1 MSSLNPQ
8 QRKAVQYI
16 DRPLLVLAGA
26 GSGKTGVITQK
37 IIYLIQQCHI
47 APSKIVAVTF
57 TNKAAREMKQ
67 RVAAHLDKQQLK
79 RLNISTFHTLGL
91 KIIRK
96 EHQHLGF
103 KSSLTIY
110 DSHDCQQLLKQL
122 ASSSL
127 LKALAIDRIQYQI
140 SRWKNA
146 AVTPEQ
152 AISTYSNTG
161 LEQDVAQLYGRYC
174 HQLKIYNAL
183 DFDDLISLPTMLFEQ
198 HPDVLD
204 KWQNKVRYMLVDE
217 YQDTN
222 EAQYKLV
229 KLLVGARKALTVVGD
244 DDQSIYAWR
253 GAQPEN
259 LAQLKT
265 DFPDLT
271 IIKLEQNYRSS
282 SCILKAAN
290 SMIDNNP
297 HVFNKKL
304 WSEQGFGEPIKI
316 MQARNEEHEAEKVVS
331 DLLNHKFQKR
341 TQFRDYAILYRSN
354 FQSRVFEKYLR
365 EQNIPY
371 RITGGTSF
379 FALTEIKD
387 MLAYLRLLANSDDD
401 QAFLRVVNTP
411 RREIG
416 PSTLEKL
423 ANYANQR
430 NISLCEA
437 GYELGLAE
445 FLGERPIKR
454 LRNFIEWVAHMED
467 RMKRGDIVDALRDLI
482 EDITYKT
489 WLEDICRDIPT
500 AERKLENVY
509 EFVDWVDQLLKS
521 SDKMGLTDLVQ
532 QIMLIDILDNDEKAD
547 AADCVQLLT
556 LHSAKGLEFP
566 HVYIVGM
573 EENLLPH
580 RSSIEEENIEEERRL
595 AYVGITRA
603 QRSLVFSCASK
614 RKRNGEIL
622 NCEPSRFLTELAKDT
637 VRWENAANQDPE
649 ERQQLGKAHLANLRG
664 LLTES
669 A

>member
-1 MSSLNPQ
+1 MSSLNSQ

-16 DRPLLVLAGA
+16 DKPLLVLAGA

-37 IIYLIQQCHI
+37 IIHLIRQCNI

-67 RVAAHLDKQQLK
+67 RVSQHLDKQQMK
-79 RLNISTFHTLGL
+79 HLNISTFHTLGL

-96 EHQHLGF
+96 EHKHLGF
-103 KSSLTIY
+103 KASMTIY

-122 ASSSL
+122 ASPGL
-127 LKALAIDRIQYQI
+127 LKALAVDRIQQQI
-140 SRWKNA
+140 SRWKNNA
-146 AVTPEQ
+146 LSPEQ
-152 AISTYSNTG
+152 AITSCSDTA

-174 HQLKIYNAL
+174 HQLKIYNAV
-183 DFDDLISLPTMLFEQ
+183 DFDDLIGLPTELFEQ
-198 HPDVLD
+198 QPEVLD
-204 KWQNKVRYMLVDE
+204 KWQNKIRYMLVDE

-222 EAQYKLV
+222 AAQYKLV
-229 KLLVGARKALTVVGD
+229 KLLVGTRRALTVVGD

-259 LAQLKT
+259 LHQLKV
-265 DFPDLT
+265 DFPELSV
-271 IIKLEQNYRSS
+271 IKLEQNYRSS

-290 SMIDNNP
+290 SVIANNP
-297 HVFNKKL
+297 HEINKKL
-304 WSEQGFGEPIKI
+304 WSEQGFGDKIKI
-316 MQARNEEHEAEKVVS
+316 IEAKNEEHEAERIVS

-341 TQFRDYAILYRSN
+341 TRFRDYAILYRGN

-387 MLAYLRLLANSDDD
+387 MLAYMRLLANNDDD
-401 QAFLRVVNTP
+401 QAFLRIVNTP

-416 PSTLEKL
+416 PGTLEKL
-423 ANYANQR
+423 ANYASQR
-430 NISLCEA
+430 NVSLCEA
-437 GYELGLAE
+437 GYELGLSTV
-445 FLGERPIKR
+445 LGERPVKR
-454 LRNFIEWVAHMED
+454 LRHFIEWVAHMED
-467 RMKRGDIVDALRDLI
+467 RMQRGDIVSALRDLI

-489 WLEDICRDIPT
+489 WLEDISRDLAT

-509 EFVDWVDQLLKS
+509 EFVDWIEQLLKS
-521 SDKMGLTDLVQ
+521 SNNMSFAELVQ
-532 QIMLIDILDNDEKAD
+532 HTMLIDMLDKDDKSD
-547 AADCVQLLT
+547 TADCVQLLT

-566 HVYIVGM
+566 YVYIVGM

-580 RSSIEEENIEEERRL
+580 RSSIDEENIEEERRL

-603 QRSLVFSCASK
+603 QRSLKFSYANK
-614 RKRNGEIL
+614 RKRNGEII
-622 NCEPSRFLTELAKDT
+622 NCEPSRFLEELPEDT
-637 VRWENAANQDPE
+637 VEWDGKVEQDPA
-649 ERQQLGKAHLANLRG
+649 ERQQLGKAHLNNLRG

-669 A
+669 I

>member
-16 DRPLLVLAGA
+16 DNPLLVLAGA

-37 IIYLIQQCHI
+37 IIYLIQQCNI

-67 RVAAHLDKQQLK
+67 RITQHLDKQQLK

-96 EHQHLGF
+96 EHKGLGF
-103 KSSLTIY
+103 KSNLTIY
-110 DSHDCQQLLKQL
+110 DAHDCQQLLKQL
-122 ASSSL
+122 ASPSL
-127 LKALAIDRIQYQI
+127 LKALAVDRIQQQI
-140 SRWKNA
+140 SRWKNN
-146 AVTPEQ
+146 AVSPEQ
-152 AISTYSNTG
+152 AITAYADTA
-161 LEQDVAQLYGRYC
+161 LEQDVVQLYNRYC
-174 HQLKIYNAL
+174 HQLKIYNAV
-183 DFDDLISLPTMLFEQ
+183 DFDDLICLPAELFEQ

-204 KWQNKVRYMLVDE
+204 KWQNKIRYLLVDE

-222 EAQYKLV
+222 AAQYKLV
-229 KLLVGARKALTVVGD
+229 KLLVGSRRALTVVGD

-259 LAQLKT
+259 LNQLKI
-265 DFPDLT
+265 DFPELSV
-271 IIKLEQNYRSS
+271 IKLEQNYRSS

-290 SMIDNNP
+290 SVIANNP
-297 HVFNKKL
+297 HEINKKL

-316 MQARNEEHEAEKVVS
+316 IQAQNEEHEAERVVS

-341 TQFRDYAILYRSN
+341 TRFRDYAILYRGN

-387 MLAYLRLLANSDDD
+387 MLGYMRLLANSDDD
-401 QAFLRVVNTP
+401 QAFLRIVNTP

-416 PSTLEKL
+416 PNTLEKL
-423 ANYANQR
+423 ANYASQR
-430 NISLCEA
+430 NVSLCEA
-437 GYELGLAE
+437 GYELGLSQV
-445 FLGERPIKR
+445 LGERPIKR
-454 LRNFIEWVAHMED
+454 LRHFIEWVAHMED
-467 RMKRGDIVDALRDLI
+467 RMKRGDIVSALRDLI

-489 WLEDICRDIPT
+489 WLEDISRDIPT

-521 SDKMGLTDLVQ
+521 SNNMSFTELVQ
-532 QIMLIDILDNDEKAD
+532 HTMLIDMLDKDDKAD
-547 AADCVQLLT
+547 NSDCVQLLT

-566 HVYIVGM
+566 YVYIVGM

-580 RSSIEEENIEEERRL
+580 RSSIDEENIEEERRL

-603 QRSLVFSCASK
+603 QRTLKFSYANK
-614 RKRNGEIL
+614 RKRNGEII
-622 NCEPSRFLTELAKDT
+622 NCEPSRFLAELPEDT
-637 VRWENAANQDPE
+637 VLWEGKVEQDPV
-649 ERQQLGKAHLANLRG
+649 ERQQLGKAHLSNLRG

-669 A
+669 I

>member
-16 DRPLLVLAGA
+16 DHPLLVLAGA

-37 IIYLIQQCHI
+37 IIYLIRECNI

-96 EHQHLGF
+96 EHKSLGF
-103 KSSLTIY
+103 RSNLTIY

-122 ASSSL
+122 ASPGL
-127 LKALAIDRIQYQI
+127 LKALAVDRIQYQI

-146 AVTPEQ
+146 AVTPEE
-152 AISTYSNTG
+152 AISTYSATA
-161 LEQDVAQLYGRYC
+161 LEQEVAQLYGRYC
-174 HQLKIYNAL
+174 HQLKIYNSA
-183 DFDDLISLPTMLFEQ
+183 DFDDLICLPTMLFEQ
-198 HPDVLD
+198 HPEVLD
-204 KWQNKVRYMLVDE
+204 KWQNKIRYMLVDE

-222 EAQYKLV
+222 AAQYKLV
-229 KLLVGARKALTVVGD
+229 KLLIGTRRALTVVGD

-259 LAQLKT
+259 LNQLKL
-265 DFPDLT
+265 DFPELVV
-271 IIKLEQNYRSS
+271 IKLEQNYRSS

-290 SMIDNNP
+290 SMIVNNS
-297 HVFNKKL
+297 HVFDKKL

-316 MQARNEEHEAEKVVS
+316 MQAQNEEHEAERIVS

-341 TQFRDYAILYRSN
+341 TRFRDYAILYRSN
-354 FQSRVFEKYLR
+354 FQSRVFEKYFR

-401 QAFLRVVNTP
+401 QAFIRIVNTP

-416 PSTLEKL
+416 PGTLEKL
-423 ANYANQR
+423 AGYASNR

-445 FLGERPIKR
+445 FLSERPLNR
-454 LRNFIEWVAHMED
+454 LRHFIEWVAHMED
-467 RMKRGDIVDALRDLI
+467 RMQRGDIASALRDLI
-482 EDITYKT
+482 DEIDYKT
-489 WLEDICRDIPT
+489 WLKDISRDLAT

-521 SDKMGLTDLVQ
+521 SDKMSLTELVQ
-532 QIMLIDILDNDEKAD
+532 HIMLIDMLDNDDKAD
-547 AADCVQLLT
+547 ASDCVQLMT

-603 QRSLVFSCASK
+603 KRSLVFSCAIK
-614 RKRNGEIL
+614 RKRNGEIVS
-622 NCEPSRFLTELAKDT
+622 CEPSRFLTELAQDT
-637 VRWENAANQDPE
+637 VRWENSIEQDPE
-649 ERQQLGKAHLANLRG
+649 ERQQLGKAHLQNLRG